1 MIIIWICAL
10 TAVSLV
16 SLVSLIGVLTLSL
29 KLEMLRKL
37 TMFLVSFSAG
47 VLLGGA
53 FFHLIPEAVESGG
66 FTPLLSAIILAGI
79 ITFLFLERVIYWRHC
94 HVPTSYEHPHPFAL
108 MNLVGDGFHN
118 FIDGMIIAG
127 AFLASIPLGITTTLA
142 VILHEI
148 PQEMGDFGVLIHGG
162 FGRKKALLMNFAASV
177 GAVLGAIVIL
187 LLNTKVAAISSF
199 IVPFT
204 AGGFIYIAGSDLIPE
219 MKKETQSFKAILH
232 IITLFLGLG
241 VMLLLLKL

>member
-1 MIIIWICAL
+1 MLITWIYTLA
-10 TAVSLV
+10 AVTLV
-16 SLVSLIGVLTLSL
+16 SLVSLIGFITLAL
-29 KLEMLRKL
+29 KIDVLRKI

-53 FFHLIPEAVESGG
+53 FFHLIPEVVHVDGL
-66 FTPLLSAIILAGI
+66 TPVVSAFILAGI
-79 ITFLFLERVIYWRHC
+79 IAFLFLERVACWRHC
-94 HVPTSYEHPHPFAL
+94 HVQTSPHHPHPFAI

-127 AFLASIPLGITTTLA
+127 AFLTSLPLGISTTVA
-142 VILHEI
+142 VVLHEI

-162 FGRKKALLMNFAASV
+162 FGRWKALLMNFAAS
-177 GAVLGAIVIL
+177 ASAFLGAIVIL
-187 LLNTKVAAISSF
+187 LLNNRLEAISSF

-204 AGGFIYIAGSDLIPE
+204 AGGFIYIAASDLIPE
-219 MKKETQSFKAILH
+219 MKKETESLKAILH
-232 IITLFLGLG
+232 IITLSLGLG